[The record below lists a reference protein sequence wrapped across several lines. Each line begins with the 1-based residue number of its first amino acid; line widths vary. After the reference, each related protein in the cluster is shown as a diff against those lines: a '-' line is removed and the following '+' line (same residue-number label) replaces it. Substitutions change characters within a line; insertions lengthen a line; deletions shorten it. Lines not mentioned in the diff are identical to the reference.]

1 MAGPTEGRDV
11 ALATVVIA
19 ARNPEAGAEV
29 VREITASVNTPVRF
43 TPTDVTPHADYLALV
58 SSIMDSFEGWTSS

>member
-1 MAGPTEGRDV
+1 
-11 ALATVVIA
+11 VVIA